1 MLSSHPLSALFFQK
15 DLAAIGSSNII
26 YDKSFVLKVSSS
38 ILVTKPN
45 PPADATSVLFPP
57 TLHDPNRQHLQ
68 HLLLQHHDPTVPH
81 QLQGYKAALNNANTI
96 ASHNKSCCLAFYES
110 VQCGTLEQTSIEVA
124 VPRNAMECKP
134 IESDLLGNL
143 ISMGA
148 RNVRMN
154 CA

>member
-1 MLSSHPLSALFFQK
+1 MYTLLKYMFIMFTALIAIAHSSSAFPSPK
-15 DLAAIGSSNII
+15 CPPTTRITPSSNPM
-26 YDKSFVLKVSSS
+26 SSS
-38 ILVTKPN
+38 N
-45 PPADATSVLFPP
+45 ATSVLFPP

-148 RNVRMN
+148 RNVRMS